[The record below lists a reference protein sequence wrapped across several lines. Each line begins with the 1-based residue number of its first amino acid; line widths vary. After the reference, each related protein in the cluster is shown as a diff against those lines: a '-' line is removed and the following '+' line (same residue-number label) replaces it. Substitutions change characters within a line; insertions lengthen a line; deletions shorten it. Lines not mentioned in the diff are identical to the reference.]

1 MTRVRI
7 TALLVSALL
16 AAASVSCSSDDPGR
30 GQGAI
35 SGDLAQLSATQ
46 TPQQEAP
53 EQAEPSGDPGT
64 SGAQEPPSDSEK
76 AEQTETPEK
85 PEQTETPETPEETE
99 ETEAVP
105 EAPPP
110 AYEPDLDPAPL
121 PVDPSVR
128 IGTLDNGLTYYLR
141 HNEKP
146 GENLVLRLL
155 VGVGSVN
162 ETEDGAGIAHFIEHM
177 LFNGT
182 EAYPGNS
189 LDATLR
195 YIGVELGPD
204 LNAHVSHDETAF
216 EVAVN
221 TDPAANVAIVFHAL
235 SQMAHAA
242 VFDADAVASERGVVL
257 DEMRGVRESSSGHI
271 STEFDRVYTQG
282 TPYEGHDPI
291 GTAESVESTTP
302 EDLRAF
308 YEAWYVPSNMAVV
321 AVGDWSVDNL
331 EALVAEYFGPIPP
344 GEPPPSAPIEVIPDP
359 EPSTHVITDAGQ
371 GFSYISLDIPLPR
384 LDTGTVGGERLS
396 TMEQLIEVMV
406 LNRLTDAYHRGE
418 LRQVDRPSFMSF
430 DHNRALRYYGTNWQ
444 GDELDAAL
452 TDYLSV
458 LLTARAGG
466 FTANEVARAADQFD
480 VALQFELDRAAA
492 TQDREYAQRYE
503 DHFFHGTDLSGIE
516 AGFERISALLEG
528 FTPTELTEH
537 YRWLMARAG
546 PIVIAV
552 GPDPDSL
559 PSTDDLD
566 AALETASAGPTPPDE
581 ADIDSLMQAPRP
593 ADETASGPMALL
605 DGYEWE
611 FANGARVMFVESDI
625 AKGAVNL
632 ESRSLGG
639 WSLLEPGDR
648 ALAPRAVEA
657 VLGSGRRGLARSQ
670 IDRFLEESTASL
682 GAFITET
689 TEGFEGASGTADVET
704 LFQLLHLL
712 VTSPQVDEPAFLQAL
727 NEAEVHTSL
736 AEVNP
741 SWQAWVAYHE
751 ARFDDAW
758 HRPVATRQQIES
770 LTADDLLSIY
780 ASRLGSV
787 HDMVVAV
794 VGDIDAAEIGRL
806 ARLYVGT
813 LPAGEDES
821 YADRR
826 PPMPE
831 GLVRRDIVIDE
842 DESALLEIY
851 HESQSPSAPLE
862 AVAADV
868 LEVALSERLFS
879 VAREELGASYT
890 AAALID
896 PILAP
901 RPGYESVIYVTLD
914 PERLDEIYATVLAIV
929 DDLAVNGPTP
939 EEFDQAAA
947 IVATDYSKISNYD
960 LLGVLVD
967 RLFVGDDLLTPER
980 RQDELAR
987 LTSAEVQFL
996 AAALYGEGGRIEIVS
1011 SP

>member
-16 AAASVSCSSDDPGR
+16 AAASVSCSSDDPGQ
-30 GQGAI
+30 GEGAI
-35 SGDLAQLSATQ
+35 SGNLATLTATQ

-53 EQAEPSGDPGT
+53 EQAELGGEPET
-64 SGAQEPPSDSEK
+64 SGAQEPPSD
-76 AEQTETPEK
+76 AEQTEKTK
-85 PEQTETPETPEETE
+85 KPEETEEPE

-105 EAPPP
+105 EAQPP
-110 AYEPDLDPAPL
+110 AYEPDLDPTPL
-121 PVDPSVR
+121 PADPGVR

-155 VGVGSVN
+155 VNVGSVD
-162 ETEDGAGIAHFIEHM
+162 ETEGGAGIAHFIEHM

-195 YIGVELGPD
+195 FIGVELGPD

-216 EVAVN
+216 EVTVN
-221 TDPAANVAIVFHAL
+221 TDPAANVPIVFQAL
-235 SQMAHAA
+235 SQMAHTA

-257 DEMRGVRESSSGHI
+257 DEMRGVRETSFGHI

-291 GTAESVESTTP
+291 GTAENVESTTP

-321 AVGDWSVDNL
+321 AVGDWSVDDL
-331 EALVAEYFGPIPP
+331 EALVAEHFGPIPP
-344 GEPPPSAPIEVIPDP
+344 GEPPPRAGMEVIPDP
-359 EPSTHVITDAGQ
+359 EPSTHVITDEGQ

-384 LDTGTVGGERLS
+384 LDTGTVGGERLN
-396 TMEQLIEVMV
+396 TMEQLIEVMT

-418 LRQVDRPSFMSF
+418 LSQVDQPSFMSF

-444 GDELDAAL
+444 GDQLDAAL
-452 TDYLSV
+452 TDHLSV
-458 LLTARAGG
+458 LLTAQEHG
-466 FTANEVARAADQFD
+466 FTANDVARAADQLD
-480 VALQFELDRAAA
+480 VVLQFELDRAAA
-492 TQDREYAQRYE
+492 TQDGEYAQRYE
-503 DHFFHGTDLSGIE
+503 NHFLRGADLSGIE
-516 AGFERISALLEG
+516 ARFERISALLEG

-552 GPDPDSL
+552 GPNPDSL

-566 AALETASAGPTPPDE
+566 AALAVASTGPPPPDE
-581 ADIDSLMQAPRP
+581 AEIDSLMQAPRP
-593 ADETASGPMALL
+593 VDESASGPMALL

-625 AKGAVNL
+625 AEGVVNL

-657 VLGSGRRGLARSQ
+657 VLGSGRRGLTRSQ
-670 IDRFLEESTASL
+670 IDRFLEESTASM

-689 TEGFEGASGTADVET
+689 TEGFEGASGTSDVET

-727 NEAEVHTSL
+727 NEAEAHTSL

-758 HRPVATRQQIES
+758 HRPVATREQIGS

-780 ASRLGSV
+780 ENRLGSV
-787 HDMVVAV
+787 DDMVVAV
-794 VGDIDAAEIGRL
+794 VGDIDAVEIGRL

-813 LPAGEDES
+813 LPAGDYES

-831 GLVRRDIVIDE
+831 GLVRRNIVIDE
-842 DESALLEIY
+842 HESTVLEIY
-851 HESQSPSAPLE
+851 HESQSPVAPLE

-868 LEVALSERLFS
+868 LGVALSERLFS

-901 RPGYESVIYVTLD
+901 RPGHESVIYVTLD
-914 PERLDEIYATVLAIV
+914 PERLDEVYATVLANV
-929 DDLAVNGPTP
+929 DDLAVNGLTP
-939 EEFDQAAA
+939 KEFGQAAA
-947 IVATDYSKISNYD
+947 IVATDYSKVSNYD

-967 RLFVGDDLLTPER
+967 RLFVGDDDLLTPQR

-987 LTSAEVQFL
+987 LTPAEVQSL